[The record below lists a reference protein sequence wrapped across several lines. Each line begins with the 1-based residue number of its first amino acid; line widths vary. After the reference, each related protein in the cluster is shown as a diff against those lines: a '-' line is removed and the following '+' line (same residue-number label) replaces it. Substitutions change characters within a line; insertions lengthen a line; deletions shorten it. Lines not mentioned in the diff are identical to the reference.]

1 MGVNLIMARQSQ
13 SDALGIPPGLQIY
26 SSFPFAG
33 LNLSSSRPSIRD
45 QEFYNIENFVR
56 IGDGFLRTLW
66 DNGDALYT
74 VSGSQTIVNGFFY
87 NIAAT
92 QYAVVFLS
100 DGTAYQIQVS
110 NGDITTISSVTAT
123 FYIAGGSLPGCI
135 QWGSQ
140 YLIIGNNNAQNN
152 YWIWDGSI
160 LYAAGTLSPVIT
172 ITDGGSGYTSEP
184 TITAYGGVGTGATFT
199 STIQN
204 GSVVSI
210 TETNP
215 GSGYAVNDQVQLL
228 ITGGGSDNSAQLT
241 AVLSNNTIS
250 SIVVTAGGTGY
261 TSAPTVTISGGGG
274 SGATATSA
282 VTSNAVTSVTVT
294 NGGSGYTSTPS
305 VSFGGPGTG
314 AMASAFITPGYIT
327 AINVT
332 SGGSGYT
339 SAPTLTI
346 VGGGGTG
353 ATATAILTP
362 TSIATITPTA
372 GGSGYTST
380 PTVAIGAPNM
390 AGGVQATATAIVT
403 NEQVTGFTVTNAGSG
418 YTSAPSVTL
427 SGGGGTG
434 AAAMATLTPT
444 SIGSVTVNN
453 PGSGYTSVPAVEIES
468 GTNRGATATVTLMPY
483 GISGT
488 TLESFQSR
496 VWIANAF
503 TPASNPPSK
512 NNGNRMFVSA
522 PGSLSDFATSDGG
535 LIYTATDRF
544 LRQRFVALQQSN
556 GYLYPIGDSSVSI
569 ISGVT
574 TSGNPPTTTFNYQ
587 NTDPQVGTS
596 FRDSCQD
603 FGRTILFANPLGV
616 YGLYGGSVTKVSQ
629 QLDPLFSFASFPPSS
644 GALTPTSAVANI
656 YGGKYYLLL
665 MTLLD
670 PVTFT
675 YQNKMILWDE
685 ENWYI
690 ASQTVDLTF
699 ILTQEVNSDL
709 TAWGSDGKSLYPL
722 FQTPNTALEK
732 SISTK
737 LFGGNNPIV
746 AKEAYTVMIQS
757 VNTGSFGAPVTFTID
772 LDTDGGQYPIGTYT
786 FSLSSG
792 YEFGYPFFV
801 TGLTNAVG
809 IYLGVT
815 LSTNNADITINYLG
829 ITYIPATFQIGS
841 IGLVVPGQ
849 S

>member
-1 MGVNLIMARQSQ
+1 MARRSQ
-13 SDALGIPPGLQIY
+13 SDELGIPPGLQIY

-33 LNLSSSRPSIRD
+33 LNLSSSRPAIRD

-56 IGDGFLRTLW
+56 VGDGFLRTIW
-66 DNGDALYT
+66 DNGPALYT
-74 VSGSQTIVNGFFY
+74 AANGKTIINGFFY
-87 NIAAT
+87 NISAT
-92 QYAVVFLS
+92 QYVVVFLS
-100 DGTAYQIQVS
+100 DGTAYQVQVS
-110 NGDITTISSVTAT
+110 NGTVTAISSVAGT
-123 FYIAGGSLPGCI
+123 FYIGGGSLPGCI

-140 YLIIGNNNAQNN
+140 YLIVGNNNTQND
-152 YWIWDGSI
+152 YWVWDGSVI
-160 LYAAGTLSPVIT
+160 YTAGSVSPVIT
-172 ITDGGSGYTSEP
+172 ITDGGSGYTSLP
-184 TITAYGGVGTGATFT
+184 TITAYGGTGTGATFT

-204 GSVVSI
+204 GSVASI
-210 TETNP
+210 TVLTP
-215 GSGYAVNDQVQLL
+215 GTGYAINDTVQLL

-241 AVLSNNTIS
+241 AVLSNTSLS

-261 TSAPTVTISGGGG
+261 SSPPTVTIGPPGVGGVQ
-274 SGATATSA
+274 ATATSTVA
-282 VTSNAVTSVTVT
+282 GNAVTDVTITNPGSVYA
-294 NGGSGYTSTPS
+294 SAPA

-314 AMASAFITPGYIT
+314 ALATAFITPGYISSIT
-327 AINVT
+327 VT
-332 SGGSGYT
+332 SGGTGYT
-339 SAPTLTI
+339 AAPTLTI

-362 TSIATITPTA
+362 TSIATIAPTA
-372 GGSGYTST
+372 GGSGYTGT
-380 PTVAIGAPNM
+380 PSVNIGAPNM
-390 AGGVQATATAIVT
+390 AGGVQAKATAIVT

-418 YTSAPSVTL
+418 YTSAPSVTVT
-427 SGGGGTG
+427 GGSGTG
-434 AAAMATLTPT
+434 ATAIATLTPT

-468 GTNRGATATVTLMPY
+468 GLNRGATATLQPMPY

-488 TLESFQSR
+488 TLESYQGR
-496 VWIANAF
+496 VWIADAF
-503 TPASNPPSK
+503 TPPSNPPSK

-522 PGSLSDFATSDGG
+522 PGAISDFATSDGG

-544 LRQRFVALQQSN
+544 LRQRFSALRQSN

-629 QLDPLFSFASFPPSS
+629 QLDPLFSFASFPPSP

-670 PVTFT
+670 PSTFT
-675 YQNKMILWDE
+675 LQNKMIVWDE
-685 ENWYI
+685 QSWFI
-690 ASQTVDLTF
+690 ASQGVNLTF
-699 ILTQEVNSDL
+699 IMTQEVNSNL
-709 TAWGSDGKSLYPL
+709 TAWGSDGTSIYPL
-722 FQTPNTALEK
+722 FQTPNTDLSK
-732 SISTK
+732 TISTK
-737 LFGGNNPIV
+737 LFGGNNPLI
-746 AKEAYTVMIQS
+746 AKEAYSVMLQS
-757 VNTGSFGAPVTFTID
+757 VNTGTFGAPVTFTLN

-809 IYLGVT
+809 IYLGVS
-815 LSTNNADITINYLG
+815 LSTNDADITINYLG
-829 ITYIPATFQIGS
+829 LTYIPSTFQIGS

-849 S
+849 Y

>member
-1 MGVNLIMARQSQ
+1 MARQSQ

-33 LNLSSSRPSIRD
+33 LNLSSSRPAIRD

-74 VSGSQTIVNGFFY
+74 VSGSQTIINAFFY
-87 NIAAT
+87 NIATT

-100 DGTAYQIQVS
+100 DGTAYQVQVS
-110 NGDITTISSVTAT
+110 NGSVTTISSVVGT
-123 FYIAGGSLPGCI
+123 FYVSGGSLPGCI

-140 YLIIGNNNAQNN
+140 YLIIGNNNTQND
-152 YWIWDGSI
+152 YWIWDGSL
-160 LYAAGTLSPVIT
+160 LYTAGTLSPVVT
-172 ITDGGSGYTSEP
+172 VTDGGSGYTSSP

-215 GSGYAVNDQVQLL
+215 GSGYGVNDQVQLL
-228 ITGGGSDNSAQLT
+228 ITGGGSDNAAQLT

-274 SGATATSA
+274 SGATATAS

-294 NGGSGYTSTPS
+294 NGGSGYTSTPT

-314 AMASAFITPGYIT
+314 ALASAFIAPGYIT

-339 SAPTLTI
+339 AAPTLTI

-380 PTVAIGAPNM
+380 PSVTIGTPNM

-418 YTSAPSVTL
+418 YTSAPTVSL
-427 SGGGGTG
+427 SGGGGSN
-434 AAAMATLTPT
+434 AAAMASLTPT

-468 GTNRGATATVTLMPY
+468 GLNRGATATVQLMPY

-496 VWIANAF
+496 MWIANAF

-522 PGSLSDFATSDGG
+522 PGSLSDFSTSDGG
-535 LIYTATDRF
+535 LIFTATDRF
-544 LRQRFVALQQSN
+544 LRQKFVALQQSN

-574 TSGNPPTTTFNYQ
+574 TSGSPPTTTFNYQ

-629 QLDPLFSFASFPPSS
+629 QLDPLFSFASFPPSA

-656 YGGKYYLLL
+656 FGGKYFLLL

-670 PVTFT
+670 PITFT

-685 ENWYI
+685 ESWFI
-690 ASQTVDLTF
+690 ASQTANLKF

-732 SISTK
+732 TISTK

-746 AKEAYTVMIQS
+746 AKEAYTVMLQS
-757 VNTGSFGAPVTFTID
+757 VNTGSFGSPVTFTID

-809 IYLGVT
+809 IYLGVS
-815 LSTNNADITINYLG
+815 LSTNDADITITYLG

-841 IGLVVPGQ
+841 IGLIVPGQ
-849 S
+849 T